1 MSLLSTAPS
10 QVVAATIDVGTHPH
24 AKILGLTI
32 NTDTVLT
39 TLIAGAILLAV
50 GFYMRL
56 KAQTGIPSKL
66 QLIFE
71 TIVDGVN
78 KQVEESMGIK
88 VAPFV
93 VPLAVTLFCFILL
106 CNWIGL
112 IPSGH
117 PEKLPAPTADIN
129 LTLALA
135 IAVIIPLHIVS
146 IRRRGLRQY
155 VKHYFQPYPI
165 MFPINL
171 IEELVKPF
179 TLALRL
185 FGNIFAGG
193 IMVAVIGLF
202 SPVVKSV
209 GDSAD
214 AEAATRVAD
223 LLGVKLQTLGIDA
236 VAPLLK
242 VKTGATTH
250 QLTTSDARTNYN
262 IADLKENLLFANRD
276 GTKIG
281 FYDDTVWLDPVT
293 RNNSDREK
301 YFEIALIRNEAISP
315 PPSTTAP
322 DVLLPVLAYTARI
335 RWPSF
340 VALAGGTGWVQI
352 GANPTGTVPFDHSQ
366 KQVLF
371 FSRAITR

>member
-39 TLIAGAILLAV
+39 TLIAAAILVAG
-50 GFYMRL
+50 GFYMRF
-56 KAQTGIPSKL
+56 KAQSGVPSKL

-71 TIVDGVN
+71 TIVDAVN

-112 IPSGH
+112 LPSGH

-146 IRRRGLRQY
+146 IRRRGLKQY

-185 FGNIFAGG
+185 FGNLISGA
-193 IMVAVIGLF
+193 IMVA
-202 SPVVKSV
+202 
-209 GDSAD
+209 
-214 AEAATRVAD
+214 
-223 LLGVKLQTLGIDA
+223 LLALMTPYILWVPQGAWKLIDA
-236 VAPLLK
+236 AVGVIQAFIFALL
-242 VKTGATTH
+242 TILYFAFATTTEH
-250 QLTTSDARTNYN
+250 APEEHR
-262 IADLKENLLFANRD
+262 
-276 GTKIG
+276 
-281 FYDDTVWLDPVT
+281 
-293 RNNSDREK
+293 
-301 YFEIALIRNEAISP
+301 
-315 PPSTTAP
+315 STA
-322 DVLLPVLAYTARI
+322 
-335 RWPSF
+335 
-340 VALAGGTGWVQI
+340 
-352 GANPTGTVPFDHSQ
+352 
-366 KQVLF
+366 
-371 FSRAITR
+371 